1 MNIFRLLFILLH
13 IFAVKYFWY
22 LIVYVSNTT
31 WRSKLKPTHT
41 HSSLSSQLVQ
51 TWPTVQ
57 CQYDKSVYGWK
68 SVNLLSC
75 DQLIR
80 ALTRMLH
87 DDDGAPI
94 YYWSQPC
101 GCTSL
106 CWSSQAQA
114 RRDRSKRFK
123 LSYQKLCNKINIS
136 ASISILLWLYTCI
149 FKLFFDWL
157 KLNYFELMEGFAY

>member
-1 MNIFRLLFILLH
+1 MNVFRLLFILLH
-13 IFAVKYFWY
+13 IFADKYFWY

-75 DQLIR
+75 DQLITDVGLR

-87 DDDGAPI
+87 DDDGAPLM
-94 YYWSQPC
+94 SDTL
-101 GCTSL
+101 GVDKHGSSRAFSKSL
-106 CWSSQAQA
+106 SVSAADAAA
-114 RRDRSKRFK
+114 RQTRKSRSLHLPVPPKEDSKKDLQF
-123 LSYQKLCNKINIS
+123 
-136 ASISILLWLYTCI
+136 SICSNLL
-149 FKLFFDWL
+149 FALFSEAL
-157 KLNYFELMEGFAY
+157 